1 MCWDAISLGLVLRS
15 ARTVSLLFC
24 PSAPLRLLNT
34 NACFSSDCPCP
45 CWHVVSAWGRRVHGD
60 PAEPA
65 YYYTLPYRMHEELK
79 QATTELHKMFLEATR
94 HVLATPALWP
104 AFAFPASFWPRAQA
118 SFARADHL
126 VCGRF
131 DFCLQM
137 ATGVFKAFE
146 YNADSAS
153 CLLECGLS
161 QGKWGEAVGLVGAV
175 GTYPPFVFE
184 VGFVVLWVRAAVS
197 WRCALFFDD

>member
-1 MCWDAISLGLVLRS
+1 VSVSVCVCVCLCVCLCVVYTGCDVTGCGFALNLSSRIYADPRASLVN
-15 ARTVSLLFC
+15 
-24 PSAPLRLLNT
+24 NT
-34 NACFSSDCPCP
+34 CLYL
-45 CWHVVSAWGRRVHGD
+45 SAWGRRVHGD

-65 YYYTLPYRMHEELK
+65 YYYTLPYHMHEELK

-104 AFAFPASFWPRAQA
+104 AFAFPDSFWPRAQA
-118 SFARADHL
+118 SFDRADHL

-137 ATGVFKAFE
+137 DTGVFKAFE

-175 GTYPPFVFE
+175 GTCLAPCCV
-184 VGFVVLWVRAAVS
+184 ACS
-197 WRCALFFDD
+197 